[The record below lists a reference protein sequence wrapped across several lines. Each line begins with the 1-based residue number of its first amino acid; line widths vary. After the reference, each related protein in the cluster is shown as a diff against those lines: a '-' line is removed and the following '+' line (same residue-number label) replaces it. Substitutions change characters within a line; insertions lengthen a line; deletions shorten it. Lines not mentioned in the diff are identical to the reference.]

1 MDNKQDTTLGG
12 FEAILGSMIPNYT
25 DPNIDNTDNEP
36 LDDDDLEDI
45 KKNQVDPVANKVKPK
60 KEDTDEPDDDDDD
73 IVEPDNTDDDTDD
86 ADDKKTKKDTKT
98 DDKQDNTDDT
108 FDANEMVTGFFDAL
122 SEQLGWD
129 DEEEDKKPKTVE
141 ELITYFQ
148 DVIAENSKPD
158 YASDEIEQ
166 LNEYVKNGGDLRKY
180 LTVDAEVDLE
190 NIDIEDEGNQ
200 KLLVKQLLKEKGF
213 SDKQIAKKI
222 SKYEDAGLL
231 EEEAEDALEDLKEI
245 NEKKKQELLE
255 N

>member
-60 KEDTDEPDDDDDD
+60 KDTEESEEESEEDPEEDPTEIEEP
-73 IVEPDNTDDDTDD
+73 EE
-86 ADDKKTKKDTKT
+86 KKTKKDTKT

>member
-60 KEDTDEPDDDDDD
+60 KDTEESEEESEEDPEEDPTEIEEP
-73 IVEPDNTDDDTDD
+73 EE
-86 ADDKKTKKDTKT
+86 KKTKKDTKT
-98 DDKQDNTDDT
+98 DDKQDDTTDT